1 VLSMIAAGATPAE
14 LGVLVEALEG
24 AVSMRAGLGEFA
36 ELTGSDV

>member
-1 VLSMIAAGATPAE
+1 MVAGETPAE

-24 AVSMRAGLGEFA
+24 AVSMRAGLGECA